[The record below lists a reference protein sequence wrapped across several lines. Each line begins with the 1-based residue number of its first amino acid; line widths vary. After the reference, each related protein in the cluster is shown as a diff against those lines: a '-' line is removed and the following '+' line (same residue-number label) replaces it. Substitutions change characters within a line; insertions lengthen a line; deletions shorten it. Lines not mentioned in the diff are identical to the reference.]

1 MIINIP
7 FAVKHNFFAHQR
19 FTTTHYHGGA
29 CMKHIVYAMLILLC
43 LSGATAFGQTGL
55 QLTEILW
62 DIPAS
67 PNGDPNGDGTRQAA
81 GDEFV
86 ELYNNSAVS
95 IDLSG
100 YVIIEREGQVVF
112 TFPVGAVLPSK
123 KCAVVFGN
131 AIASPW
137 GANFPTGTVKF
148 SHYTGTTDQGFGPVT
163 TSTGSAKTNLASN
176 GDRVMIVNP
185 LLADTVAEVAFGY
198 DISVPPRPVKPL
210 WSKGTYLAGA
220 KTVKGDTIQGSI
232 NQSLHYQSATG
243 KWGRHKEVARDT
255 NLYYSPGF
263 LPDVATGVGNA
274 SRDLAPTAFS
284 LQQNYPNPFN
294 PSTVI
299 SFTTNS
305 EQFVRLSVFNILG
318 KKVATL
324 MNRKL
329 GAGQYHVS
337 FNASQLPAG
346 VYLYSLEAGSFTA
359 TKRMILLK

>member
-7 FAVKHNFFAHQR
+7 IAVKHIFFAQQR
-19 FTTTHYHGGA
+19 FTTTHYHEGA

-43 LSGATAFGQTGL
+43 LSGATAFGQSGL

-112 TFPVGAVLPSK
+112 TFPVGAVLPAK

-148 SHYTGTTDQGFGPVT
+148 SHYTGATDQGFGPVT

-185 LLADTVAEVAFGY
+185 LLADTVAEVSFGY
-198 DISVPPRPVKPL
+198 DNNVPPRVVKPF
-210 WSKGTYLAGA
+210 WTKGTYLAGT
-220 KTVKGDTIQGSI
+220 KTVKGDSIQGAI
-232 NQSLHYQSATG
+232 KQSVHYQTSTG
-243 KWGRHKEVARDT
+243 KWGRHKDVARDT
-255 NLYYSPGF
+255 SLYYSPGF
-263 LPDVATGVGNA
+263 LADAATGVNDA
-274 SRDLAPTAFS
+274 EAVLPVSMS
-284 LQQNYPNPFN
+284 LKQNYPNPFN

-299 SFTTNS
+299 SFTIAN
-305 EQFVRLSVFNILG
+305 EQMVRLNVYDILG
-318 KKVATL
+318 KRVSTLLNKKV
-324 MNRKL
+324 

-337 FNASQLPAG
+337 FDASKLPAG
-346 VYLYSLEAGSFTA
+346 VYIYTLDAGSFVQS
-359 TKRMILLK
+359 KRMTLLK